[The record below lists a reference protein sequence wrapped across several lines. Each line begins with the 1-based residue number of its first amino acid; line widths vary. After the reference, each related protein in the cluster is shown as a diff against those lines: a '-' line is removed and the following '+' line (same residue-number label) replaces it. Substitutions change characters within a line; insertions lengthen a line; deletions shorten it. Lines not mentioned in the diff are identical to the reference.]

1 VFSPSEL
8 PGFDQQP
15 AFTILEPFLQFVNA
29 DPERNP
35 TTGTKIQLTFSRY
48 SDRDFDQFSFQR
60 WDLDAQQYIPFFKRT
75 RTLALRVVL
84 ASADAESG
92 HEVPFYLQ
100 PVLGGAYTLR
110 GFRTFRF
117 RDRSAAL
124 FQAEYRWRINE
135 LVHGA
140 LFYDTG
146 AVAPTLSD
154 LGKLER
160 DYGFGIR
167 IGGRGGIAFRTDIAF
182 GSGEGTRY
190 LIRFEN
196 VF

>member
-1 VFSPSEL
+1 VLRALAAS
-8 PGFDQQP
+8 
-15 AFTILEPFLQFVNA
+15 A
-29 DPERNP
+29 DPE
-35 TTGTKIQLTFSRY
+35 
-48 SDRDFDQFSFQR
+48 
-60 WDLDAQQYIPFFKRT
+60 
-75 RTLALRVVL
+75 
-84 ASADAESG
+84 SG
-92 HEVPFYLQ
+92 QEVPFYLQ

-135 LVHGA
+135 LMHGA
-140 LFYDTG
+140 IFYDTG
-146 AVAPTLSD
+146 AVARTLED

-167 IGGRGGIAFRTDIAF
+167 IGGRAGVALRTDIAF